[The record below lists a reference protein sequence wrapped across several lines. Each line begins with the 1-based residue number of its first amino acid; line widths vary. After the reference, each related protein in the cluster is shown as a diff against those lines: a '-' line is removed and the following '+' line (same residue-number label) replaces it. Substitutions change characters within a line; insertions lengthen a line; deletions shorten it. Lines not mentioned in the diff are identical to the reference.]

1 MDLETYQFPHWNLQP
16 KPSQIM
22 NYYCCRVRNCIS
34 RLILDWF
41 ELNVLIILN
50 LLTID
55 TSMTCK
61 SAKQKSN
68 VIKCIFNFSS
78 QKDNLK
84 NEDFSELILYIVNV
98 RHWRYTFFL
107 HETTKYMM
115 MQFIS
120 LCHTRPTI
128 EIMVIFWAL
137 NFLDGFV
144 CHSGIHCGLYNNS
157 QRNLIIKEGQRL
169 A

>member
-1 MDLETYQFPHWNLQP
+1 MDLETYQFHHWNLQP

-98 RHWRYTFFL
+98 RHWRYTFF
-107 HETTKYMM
+107 YMK
-115 MQFIS
+115 QQNIWWCNS
-120 LCHTRPTI
+120 YPC
-128 EIMVIFWAL
+128 VIPDRQLKLWLFFEL
-137 NFLDGFV
+137 
-144 CHSGIHCGLYNNS
+144 
-157 QRNLIIKEGQRL
+157 
-169 A
+169 